1 MKEQGKIFLGLS
13 VFVLAMAITYGLWT
27 NNSDHGIEAAGT
39 TALFLAFGLCAFI
52 GYYLAFTARRVD
64 SGAGDN
70 PEAEVA
76 DDSGEL
82 GFFAPHSWQPLSLAI
97 GGALAFLGVIFG
109 WWLMFWSLP
118 IILIGLF
125 GWVFEFYRGEN
136 QNQ

>member
-1 MKEQGKIFLGLS
+1 MKEQGKIFLGLA

-27 NNSDHGIEAAGT
+27 NHSDLGIEAAGT
-39 TALFLAFGLCAFI
+39 TALFLAFALCAFI

-76 DDSGEL
+76 DDAGEL

-97 GGALAFLGVIFG
+97 GGALAFMGVIFG
-109 WWLMFWSLP
+109 WWLLYWSIP
-118 IILIGLF
+118 IILVGLF